1 MSEIRVRF
9 APSPTGKVHIGN
21 IRAAIYN
28 WLFARH
34 TGGKFLLRVED
45 TDLERSTPEAIAVLF
60 DCMKW
65 LGLDWDEE
73 VFYQTKNVKRHLEVV
88 DQLLASGHAYKV
100 EKTSRDGKT
109 GVVTMFKMPKEG
121 TIEFDD
127 IVKGHMAKKA
137 EDIQDF
143 AIVRSDGSPI
153 FHIANVVDDID
164 QRVTHIIRGDDHVE
178 NTFKHI
184 CIFRALG
191 AEVPKYGHLSMIV
204 NQQGKPYSKRDGAAF
219 VGEYREQGYL
229 PEALFNYLLLLGW
242 NPGDDREVLT
252 REEMVKL
259 FELEKVHVT
268 AAMFD
273 PKKLAWMN
281 GEYIKKIPAC
291 EFRDMMVRSAVSEG
305 SSSGSLGEY
314 AVSPRSD
321 LRSAAEHSADK
332 TAASEGNIG
341 TSATAEGSSSRN
353 LGEYAVSARSDLRS
367 AADLSDADYAV
378 PLRSELCE
386 KGERIAWWDYLAN
399 QVQVRTKFLKDI
411 PGAIRCFVS
420 DDYPFDE
427 KAVEKRLKKPG
438 VKELLLDLVERFSKV
453 EDWTAPALEAVV
465 KELSQGNGMG
475 PWVHPIRVA
484 VSGRGEGIGL
494 FEMLQLLGKEKTLAR
509 LRHAAETLCA

>member
-1 MSEIRVRF
+1 MENIRVRF

-28 WLFARH
+28 WLYARH
-34 TGGKFLLRVED
+34 VGGKFLLRVED
-45 TDLERSTPEAIAVLF
+45 TDLERSTPEAIQVLF
-60 DCMKW
+60 ECMKW
-65 LGLDWDEE
+65 LGLDYDEE

-88 DQLLASGHAYKV
+88 DQLIASGHAYKC

-109 GVVTMFKMPKEG
+109 GTVVMFKMPKEG
-121 TIEFDD
+121 VIEYDD

-164 QRVTHIIRGDDHVE
+164 QGVTHIIRGDDHVE

-184 CIFRALG
+184 CIFKALG
-191 AEVPKYGHLSMIV
+191 APVPKYGHLSMIV

-242 NPGDDREVLT
+242 HPEGDREVLT
-252 REEMVKL
+252 REEMIKE

-281 GEYIKKIPAC
+281 GEYIKKIPADQFKALLK
-291 EFRDMMVRSAVSEG
+291 EKTSTVPAAPSLRGVDKSE
-305 SSSGSLGEY
+305 E
-314 AVSPRSD
+314 
-321 LRSAAEHSADK
+321 
-332 TAASEGNIG
+332 
-341 TSATAEGSSSRN
+341 
-353 LGEYAVSARSDLRS
+353 
-367 AADLSDADYAV
+367 
-378 PLRSELCE
+378 
-386 KGERIAWWDYLAN
+386 WWNYLAP
-399 QVQVRTKFLKDI
+399 QVQVRTKFLTDI
-411 PGAIRCFVS
+411 GKGLEFLFS
-420 DDYPFDE
+420 DEFPVDE
-427 KAVEKRLKKPG
+427 KAVEKRLKKEG
-438 VKELLLDLVERFSKV
+438 AKKALEDVIALFEKV
-453 EDWTAPALEAVV
+453 DDWKAPALEECV
-465 KELSQGNGMG
+465 KTLSQGNGMG

-494 FEMLQLLGKEKTLAR
+494 FEMLQLLGKEVTLKR
-509 LRHAAETLCA
+509 LKNGLAVCA

>member
-1 MSEIRVRF
+1 MEEIRVRF

-45 TDLERSTPEAIAVLF
+45 TDLERSTPEAIQVLF

-65 LGLDWDEE
+65 LGLDYDEE
-73 VFYQTKNVKRHLEVV
+73 VFYQTKNAPRHLAVAE
-88 DQLLASGHAYKV
+88 QLLASGHAYKV
-100 EKTSRDGKT
+100 ERTSRDGKT
-109 GVVTMFKMPKEG
+109 GVVTMFRMPKEG
-121 TIEFDD
+121 VIEFDD

-137 EDIQDF
+137 EDIPDF

-153 FHIANVVDDID
+153 FHLANVVDDID

-184 CIFRALG
+184 CLFRALG
-191 AEVPKYGHLSMIV
+191 APIPKYGHLSMIV

-252 REEMVKL
+252 REEMIRL

-281 GEYIKKIPAC
+281 GEYIKMIPPADFQA
-291 EFRDMMVRSAVSEG
+291 EMKRRV
-305 SSSGSLGEY
+305 
-314 AVSPRSD
+314 
-321 LRSAAEHSADK
+321 AAAGLAD
-332 TAASEGNIG
+332 GG
-341 TSATAEGSSSRN
+341 H
-353 LGEYAVSARSDLRS
+353 
-367 AADLSDADYAV
+367 DA
-378 PLRSELCE
+378 
-386 KGERIAWWDYLAN
+386 AWWDYLAA
-399 QVQVRTKFLKDI
+399 QIQPRTKVLNDLDTSLT
-411 PGAIRCFVS
+411 CFFT
-420 DDYPFDE
+420 DDYPMDA

-438 VKELLLDLVERFSKV
+438 VKATLLDLVTRFGAV
-453 EDWTAPALEAVV
+453 AAADWTAPNLEALV
-465 KELSQGNGMG
+465 KGLSQGNGMG

-494 FEMLQLLGKEKTLAR
+494 FEMLQLLGKETTLAR
-509 LRHAAETLCA
+509 LGKVAASLEP

>member
-1 MSEIRVRF
+1 MSDIRVRF

-28 WLFARH
+28 WLYARH
-34 TGGKFLLRVED
+34 TGGKFLLRIED
-45 TDLERSTPEAIAVLF
+45 TDLERSTPEAIKALF
-60 DCMKW
+60 ECMEW
-65 LGLDWDEE
+65 LKLDWDEE

-109 GVVTMFKMPKEG
+109 GVVTMFRMPKEG
-121 TIEFDD
+121 VIEFDD

-184 CIFRALG
+184 CIFKALG
-191 AEVPKYGHLSMIV
+191 APVPKYGHLSMIV

-219 VGEYREQGYL
+219 VGEFREQGYL

-242 NPGDDREVLT
+242 NPGDDREVLS
-252 REEMVKL
+252 RDEMVKL

-273 PKKLAWMN
+273 LKKLQWMN
-281 GEYIKKIPAC
+281 GEYVKRLP
-291 EFRDMMVRSAVSEG
+291 RDVFEAELRKRVESAGLSVPEG
-305 SSSGSLGEY
+305 FNM
-314 AVSPRSD
+314 
-321 LRSAAEHSADK
+321 SALID
-332 TAASEGNIG
+332 
-341 TSATAEGSSSRN
+341 
-353 LGEYAVSARSDLRS
+353 
-367 AADLSDADYAV
+367 
-378 PLRSELCE
+378 
-386 KGERIAWWDYLAN
+386 
-399 QVQVRTKFLKDI
+399 QMQVRTKFLNDM
-411 PGAIRCFVS
+411 PANVAYFFT
-420 DDYPFDE
+420 DDYPYDE
-427 KAVEKRLKKPG
+427 KSVEKRLKKDG
-438 VKELLLDLVERFSKV
+438 VKDTLLDLVQRFSGV
-453 EDWTAPALEAVV
+453 AEWTAPALESVI

-484 VSGRGEGIGL
+484 VSGRMDGPGL
-494 FEMLQLLGKEKTLAR
+494 FEMLEILGREKTLAR
-509 LRHAAETLCA
+509 LKKTADML

>member
-1 MSEIRVRF
+1 MGENIRVRF

-45 TDLERSTPEAIAVLF
+45 TDLERSTPEAIQVLF
-60 DCMKW
+60 ECMEW
-65 LGLDWDEE
+65 LGLDYDEE

-164 QRVTHIIRGDDHVE
+164 QGITHIIRGDDHVE

-184 CIFRALG
+184 CIFKALG
-191 AEVPKYGHLSMIV
+191 APVPKYGHLSMIV

-252 REEMVKL
+252 REEMIKL

-281 GEYIKKIPAC
+281 GEYIKKIPAD
-291 EFRDMMVRSAVSEG
+291 EFKAKVKA
-305 SSSGSLGEY
+305 
-314 AVSPRSD
+314 
-321 LRSAAEHSADK
+321 AAEKLGAD
-332 TAASEGNIG
+332 A
-341 TSATAEGSSSRN
+341 
-353 LGEYAVSARSDLRS
+353 
-367 AADLSDADYAV
+367 
-378 PLRSELCE
+378 
-386 KGERIAWWDYLAN
+386 
-399 QVQVRTKFLKDI
+399 
-411 PGAIRCFVS
+411 
-420 DDYPFDE
+420 
-427 KAVEKRLKKPG
+427 
-438 VKELLLDLVERFSKV
+438 
-453 EDWTAPALEAVV
+453 
-465 KELSQGNGMG
+465 
-475 PWVHPIRVA
+475 
-484 VSGRGEGIGL
+484 
-494 FEMLQLLGKEKTLAR
+494 
-509 LRHAAETLCA
+509 

>member
-1 MSEIRVRF
+1 MGEEIRVRF

-28 WLFARH
+28 WLYARH
-34 TGGKFLLRVED
+34 LGGKFLLRVED
-45 TDLERSTPEAIAVLF
+45 TDLERSTPEAIKVLF
-60 DCMKW
+60 ECMEW
-65 LGLDWDEE
+65 LGLDYDEE

-88 DQLLASGHAYKV
+88 DQLLKSGHAYKV

-121 TIEFDD
+121 VIEYDD

-178 NTFKHI
+178 NTFKHL
-184 CIFRALG
+184 CIFKALG
-191 AEVPKYGHLSMIV
+191 APVPKYGHLSMIV

-229 PEALFNYLLLLGW
+229 PDALFNYLLLLGW
-242 NPGDDREVLT
+242 NPGDDREVLS

-281 GEYIKKIPAC
+281 GEYIKKIPRE
-291 EFRDMMVRSAVSEG
+291 EFKRLLKEKVKVDGEG
-305 SSSGSLGEY
+305 E
-314 AVSPRSD
+314 
-321 LRSAAEHSADK
+321 E
-332 TAASEGNIG
+332 
-341 TSATAEGSSSRN
+341 
-353 LGEYAVSARSDLRS
+353 
-367 AADLSDADYAV
+367 
-378 PLRSELCE
+378 
-386 KGERIAWWDYLAN
+386 WWDYL
-399 QVQVRTKFLKDI
+399 VQHVQPRTKFLKDLETS
-411 PGAIRCFVS
+411 CTYLET

-427 KAVEKRLKKPG
+427 KAVAKRLAKDG
-438 VKELLLDLVERFSKV
+438 VKATLLDLVERFSKV
-453 EDWTAPALEAVV
+453 ADWTAPSLEAVV
-465 KELSQGNGMG
+465 KELSQGQGMG

-494 FEMLQLLGKEKTLAR
+494 FEMLQLLGREKTLAR
-509 LRHAAETLCA
+509 LRLAAEKYCR

>member
-1 MSEIRVRF
+1 MSDIRVRF

-45 TDLERSTPEAIAVLF
+45 TDLERSTPEAIQVLF

-100 EKTSRDGKT
+100 ERTSREGKT

-191 AEVPKYGHLSMIV
+191 AEVPRYAHLSMIV

-242 NPGDDREVLT
+242 NPGDDREVLS

-281 GEYIKKIPAC
+281 GEYIKKIPAA
-291 EFRDMMVRSAVSEG
+291 EFRDMLVRSSASEG

-314 AVSPRSD
+314 AVS
-321 LRSAAEHSADK
+321 LRSRRLRADCLVGLSCRADTGEDKVPFGAWRLDSLLCLGRFPVRREGGREAAQEAGCEG
-332 TAASEGNIG
+332 AAPRPRG
-341 TSATAEGSSSRN
+341 AFREGSR
-353 LGEYAVSARSDLRS
+353 LV
-367 AADLSDADYAV
+367 
-378 PLRSELCE
+378 
-386 KGERIAWWDYLAN
+386 
-399 QVQVRTKFLKDI
+399 
-411 PGAIRCFVS
+411 GAG
-420 DDYPFDE
+420 
-427 KAVEKRLKKPG
+427 AG
-438 VKELLLDLVERFSKV
+438 
-453 EDWTAPALEAVV
+453 
-465 KELSQGNGMG
+465 GG
-475 PWVHPIRVA
+475 
-484 VSGRGEGIGL
+484 GEGAVAGQRHGTVGASDPRCGL
-494 FEMLQLLGKEKTLAR
+494 GPRRGNRSL
-509 LRHAAETLCA
+509 

>member
-88 DQLLASGHAYKV
+88 DRLLASGHAYKV

-109 GVVTMFKMPKEG
+109 GVVTMFRMPKEG
-121 TIEFDD
+121 VIEFDD

-191 AEVPKYGHLSMIV
+191 APVPKYGHLSMIV

-281 GEYIKKIPAC
+281 GEYIKKIPHD
-291 EFRDMMVRSAVSEG
+291 EFVKEVRSRA
-305 SSSGSLGEY
+305 GE
-314 AVSPRSD
+314 APAHD
-321 LRSAAEHSADK
+321 D
-332 TAASEGNIG
+332 
-341 TSATAEGSSSRN
+341 
-353 LGEYAVSARSDLRS
+353 
-367 AADLSDADYAV
+367 
-378 PLRSELCE
+378 
-386 KGERIAWWDYLAN
+386 AWWSYLAD
-399 QVQVRTKFLKDI
+399 QLQVRTKFLNDI
-411 PGAIRCFVS
+411 PAAVKCFVS
-420 DDYPFDE
+420 DDFEFDP

-453 EDWTAPALEAVV
+453 EAWTAPALEAVV

-509 LRHAAETLCA
+509 LRHAAETLAMP

>member
-45 TDLERSTPEAIAVLF
+45 TDLERSTPEAIKVLF
-60 DCMKW
+60 ECMEW
-65 LGLDWDEE
+65 LGLDYDEE

-88 DQLLASGHAYKV
+88 EQLIASGHAYKC

-109 GVVTMFKMPKEG
+109 GTVVMFKMPKEG

-184 CIFRALG
+184 CIFQALG
-191 AEVPKYGHLSMIV
+191 APVPKYGHLSMIV

-252 REEMVKL
+252 REEMIKL

-281 GEYIKKIPAC
+281 GEYVKQIPHD
-291 EFRDMMVRSAVSEG
+291 EFKALLKEKVKVEG
-305 SSSGSLGEY
+305 KDEQ
-314 AVSPRSD
+314 
-321 LRSAAEHSADK
+321 
-332 TAASEGNIG
+332 
-341 TSATAEGSSSRN
+341 
-353 LGEYAVSARSDLRS
+353 
-367 AADLSDADYAV
+367 
-378 PLRSELCE
+378 
-386 KGERIAWWDYLAN
+386 WWDYLVS
-399 QVQVRTKFLKDI
+399 QIQPRTKFLNDLDTSVT
-411 PGAIRCFVS
+411 CFFT
-420 DDYPFDE
+420 DDFPFDE
-427 KAVEKRLKKPG
+427 KAVEKRLKKEG
-438 VKELLLDLVERFSKV
+438 AKKALEDVIALFEKV
-453 EDWTAPALEAVV
+453 EDWQAPALEECV
-465 KELSQGNGMG
+465 KTLSQGQGMG

-494 FEMLQLLGKEKTLAR
+494 FEMLQLLGKEKTIVR
-509 LRHAAETLCA
+509 LRKAAETLCL

>member
-1 MSEIRVRF
+1 MSEEIRVRF

-45 TDLERSTPEAIAVLF
+45 TDLERSTPEAIQVLF
-60 DCMKW
+60 DCMEW
-65 LGLDWDEE
+65 LGLNYDEE
-73 VFYQTKNVKRHLEVV
+73 VFYQTRNVKRHLEVV
-88 DQLLASGHAYKV
+88 DRLLASGHAYKV

-109 GVVTMFKMPKEG
+109 GVVTMFRMPKNG
-121 TIEFDD
+121 AIEFDD

-153 FHIANVVDDID
+153 FHLANVVDDID

-191 AEVPKYGHLSMIV
+191 APVPKYGHLSMIV

-219 VGEYREQGYL
+219 VGEYRDQGYL

-252 REEMVKL
+252 REEMVRL

-281 GEYIKKIPAC
+281 GEYIKQIPQDA
-291 EFRDMMVRSAVSEG
+291 F
-305 SSSGSLGEY
+305 
-314 AVSPRSD
+314 
-321 LRSAAEHSADK
+321 K
-332 TAASEGNIG
+332 TEVKKRVAGLDGLVAPGNLD
-341 TSATAEGSSSRN
+341 E
-353 LGEYAVSARSDLRS
+353 
-367 AADLSDADYAV
+367 
-378 PLRSELCE
+378 
-386 KGERIAWWDYLAN
+386 AWWDYLVA
-399 QVQVRTKFLKDI
+399 QVQPRTKFLTDL
-411 PGAIRCFVS
+411 PQSVACFFV
-420 DDYPFDE
+420 DDFRFDE
-427 KAVEKRLKKPG
+427 KAVAKRLAKPG
-438 VKELLLDLVERFSKV
+438 VKATLADLAMRFEAVPEWS
-453 EDWTAPALEAVV
+453 AGALEALV

-494 FEMLQLLGKEKTLAR
+494 FEMLQLLGRERTLAR
-509 LRHAAETLCA
+509 LRSAGERFCP

>member
-1 MSEIRVRF
+1 MEEIRVRF

-45 TDLERSTPEAIAVLF
+45 TDLERSTPEAIQVLF

-65 LGLDWDEE
+65 LGLDYDEE
-73 VFYQTKNVKRHLEVV
+73 VFYQTKNAPRHLAVAE
-88 DQLLASGHAYKV
+88 QLLASGHAYKV
-100 EKTSRDGKT
+100 ERTSRDGKT
-109 GVVTMFKMPKEG
+109 GVVTMFRMPKEG
-121 TIEFDD
+121 VIEFDD

-137 EDIQDF
+137 EDIPDF

-153 FHIANVVDDID
+153 FHLANVVDDID

-184 CIFRALG
+184 CLFRALG
-191 AEVPKYGHLSMIV
+191 APIPKYGHLSMIV

-252 REEMVKL
+252 REEMIRL

-281 GEYIKKIPAC
+281 GEYIKMIPPADFQA
-291 EFRDMMVRSAVSEG
+291 EMKRRV
-305 SSSGSLGEY
+305 
-314 AVSPRSD
+314 
-321 LRSAAEHSADK
+321 AAAGLAD
-332 TAASEGNIG
+332 GG
-341 TSATAEGSSSRN
+341 H
-353 LGEYAVSARSDLRS
+353 
-367 AADLSDADYAV
+367 DA
-378 PLRSELCE
+378 
-386 KGERIAWWDYLAN
+386 AWWDYLAA
-399 QVQVRTKFLKDI
+399 QIQPRTKVLNDLDTSLT
-411 PGAIRCFVS
+411 CFFT
-420 DDYPFDE
+420 DDYPMDA

-438 VKELLLDLVERFSKV
+438 VKATLLDLVTRFGAV
-453 EDWTAPALEAVV
+453 AAADWTAPNLEALV
-465 KELSQGNGMG
+465 KGLSQGNGMG

-494 FEMLQLLGKEKTLAR
+494 FEMLQLLGKETTRAR
-509 LRHAAETLCA
+509 LGKVAASLEP

>member
-1 MSEIRVRF
+1 MNDIRVRF

-45 TDLERSTPEAIAVLF
+45 TDLERSTPEAIKALF
-60 DCMKW
+60 ECMEW
-65 LGLDWDEE
+65 LGLDYDEE

-88 DQLLASGHAYKV
+88 DQLIASGHAYKV

-121 TIEFDD
+121 VIEFDD
-127 IVKGHMAKKA
+127 IVKGRMAKKA

-191 AEVPKYGHLSMIV
+191 APVPKYGHLSMIV

-219 VGEYREQGYL
+219 VGEFREQGYL

-242 NPGDDREVLT
+242 NPGDEREVLT
-252 REEMVKL
+252 RDEMVKL
-259 FELEKVHVT
+259 FTLEAVHVT
-268 AAMFD
+268 AAKFD
-273 PKKLAWMN
+273 IKKLQWMN
-281 GEYIKKIPAC
+281 AEYIKRIPREAFTT
-291 EFRDMMVRSAVSEG
+291 E
-305 SSSGSLGEY
+305 L
-314 AVSPRSD
+314 
-321 LRSAAEHSADK
+321 K
-332 TAASEGNIG
+332 TRL
-341 TSATAEGSSSRN
+341 TAG
-353 LGEYAVSARSDLRS
+353 GY
-367 AADLSDADYAV
+367 DLSAFQPPAFN
-378 PLRSELCE
+378 
-386 KGERIAWWDYLAN
+386 WDLLVD
-399 QVQVRTKFLKDI
+399 QLQVRTKFLSDI
-411 PGAIRCFVS
+411 PGNCAYFFTEN
-420 DDYPFDE
+420 YPFDE
-427 KAVEKRLKKPG
+427 KAVEKRLKKEG
-438 VKELLLDLVERFSKV
+438 VKALLLDLADRFEKL
-453 EDWTAPALEAVV
+453 EPFTAAAGEAMV

-484 VSGRGEGIGL
+484 VSGRMEGPGL
-494 FEMLQLLGKEKTLAR
+494 FEMLELLGRDRTVAR
-509 LRHAAETLCA
+509 LRAAR

>member
-45 TDLERSTPEAIAVLF
+45 TDLERSTPEAIKVLF
-60 DCMKW
+60 ECMQW
-65 LGLDWDEE
+65 LGLDYDEE
-73 VFYQTKNVKRHLEVV
+73 VFYQTRNRDRHMEVV
-88 DQLLASGHAYKV
+88 EQLLSSGHAYRV
-100 EKTSRDGKT
+100 ERTSREGKT
-109 GVVTMFKMPKEG
+109 GMVTMFRMPKTG
-121 TIEFDD
+121 VIEFDD
-127 IVKGHMAKKA
+127 MVKGHMAKKA

-164 QRVTHIIRGDDHVE
+164 QRITHIIRGDDHVE

-191 AEVPKYGHLSMIV
+191 KDVPRYGHLSMIV

-242 NPGDDREVLT
+242 NPGDDREVLS
-252 REEMVKL
+252 RDEMIRL
-259 FELEKVHVT
+259 FELENVHVT

-281 GEYIKKIPAC
+281 GEYIKRMPKADFLAEIVHRAAAAGQQIP
-291 EFRDMMVRSAVSEG
+291 EG
-305 SSSGSLGEY
+305 F
-314 AVSPRSD
+314 
-321 LRSAAEHSADK
+321 
-332 TAASEGNIG
+332 
-341 TSATAEGSSSRN
+341 
-353 LGEYAVSARSDLRS
+353 
-367 AADLSDADYAV
+367 DLSSLADQ
-378 PLRSELCE
+378 L
-386 KGERIAWWDYLAN
+386 
-399 QVQVRTKFLKDI
+399 QVRTKFLNDI
-411 PGAIRCFVS
+411 PAATQCFFS
-420 DDYPFDE
+420 DDYLFDR
-427 KAVEKRLKKPG
+427 KAVDKRLAKEG
-438 VKELLLDLVERFSKV
+438 VKVLLEDIIARFAAV
-453 EDWTAPALEAVV
+453 EDWRAIVLEELV
-465 KELSQGNGMG
+465 KGLSQGNGMG

-494 FEMLQLLGKEKTLAR
+494 FEMLELLGKEKTLKR
-509 LRHAAETLCA
+509 LKSAAETLAL

>member
-1 MSEIRVRF
+1 MSDNIRVRF

-45 TDLERSTPEAIAVLF
+45 TDLERSTPEAIQVLF
-60 DCMKW
+60 ECMKW

-109 GVVTMFKMPKEG
+109 GVVTMFRMPKEG
-121 TIEFDD
+121 VIEFDD

-184 CIFRALG
+184 CIFKALG

-252 REEMVKL
+252 REEMIKL

-281 GEYIKKIPAC
+281 GEYIKRIPAK
-291 EFRDMMVRSAVSEG
+291 DYVSE
-305 SSSGSLGEY
+305 
-314 AVSPRSD
+314 VKKR
-321 LRSAAEHSADK
+321 
-332 TAASEGNIG
+332 
-341 TSATAEGSSSRN
+341 
-353 LGEYAVSARSDLRS
+353 V
-367 AADLSDADYAV
+367 
-378 PLRSELCE
+378 SELE
-386 KGERIAWWDYLAN
+386 GLDDLERLGHDEAWWDYLSS
-399 QVQVRTKFLKDI
+399 QLQPRTKFLNDI
-411 PGAIRCFVS
+411 PSMVKCFVS
-420 DDYPFDE
+420 DDFEFDP
-427 KAVEKRLKKPG
+427 KAVEKRLNKPG
-438 VKELLLDLVERFSKV
+438 VKETLLDLVERFSKV
-453 EDWTAPALEAVV
+453 DDWTAPALEALV

-494 FEMLQLLGKEKTLAR
+494 FEMLQLLGKDKTITR
-509 LRHAAETLCA
+509 LKSAAETKCP

>member
-1 MSEIRVRF
+1 MGEEIRVRF

-28 WLFARH
+28 WLYARH
-34 TGGKFLLRVED
+34 LGGKFLLRVED
-45 TDLERSTPEAIAVLF
+45 TDLERSTPEAIKVLF
-60 DCMKW
+60 ECMEW
-65 LGLDWDEE
+65 LGLDYDEE

-88 DQLLASGHAYKV
+88 DQLLKSGHAYKV

-121 TIEFDD
+121 VIEYDD

-178 NTFKHI
+178 NTFKHL
-184 CIFRALG
+184 CIFKALG
-191 AEVPKYGHLSMIV
+191 APVPKYGHLSMIV

-229 PEALFNYLLLLGW
+229 PDALFNYLLLLGW
-242 NPGDDREVLT
+242 NPGDDREVLS

-281 GEYIKKIPAC
+281 GEYIKKIPQE
-291 EFRDMMVRSAVSEG
+291 EFKRLLKEKVKVDGEG
-305 SSSGSLGEY
+305 E
-314 AVSPRSD
+314 
-321 LRSAAEHSADK
+321 E
-332 TAASEGNIG
+332 
-341 TSATAEGSSSRN
+341 
-353 LGEYAVSARSDLRS
+353 
-367 AADLSDADYAV
+367 
-378 PLRSELCE
+378 
-386 KGERIAWWDYLAN
+386 WWDYL
-399 QVQVRTKFLKDI
+399 VQHVQPRTKFLKDLETS
-411 PGAIRCFVS
+411 CTYLET

-427 KAVEKRLKKPG
+427 KAVAKRLAKDG
-438 VKELLLDLVERFSKV
+438 VKATLLDLVERFSKV
-453 EDWTAPALEAVV
+453 ADWTAPGLEAVV
-465 KELSQGNGMG
+465 KELSQGQGMG

-494 FEMLQLLGKEKTLAR
+494 FEMLQLLGREKTLAR
-509 LRHAAETLCA
+509 LRFAAEKYCR

>member
-1 MSEIRVRF
+1 MSDIRVRF

-28 WLFARH
+28 WLYARH
-34 TGGKFLLRVED
+34 VGGKFLLRIED
-45 TDLERSTPEAIAVLF
+45 TDLERSTPEAIQALF
-60 DCMKW
+60 ECMEW

-88 DQLLASGHAYKV
+88 DRLLASGHAYKV

-109 GVVTMFKMPKEG
+109 GVVTMFRMPKEG
-121 TIEFDD
+121 VIEFDD

-184 CIFRALG
+184 CIFKALG
-191 AEVPKYGHLSMIV
+191 APVPKYGHLSMIV

-219 VGEYREQGYL
+219 VGEFREQGYL
-229 PEALFNYLLLLGW
+229 PDALFNYLLLLGW

-252 REEMVKL
+252 RDEMVKL

-273 PKKLAWMN
+273 LKKLQWMN
-281 GEYIKKIPAC
+281 GEYVKRLP
-291 EFRDMMVRSAVSEG
+291 RDVFEAELRKRVESAE
-305 SSSGSLGEY
+305 L
-314 AVSPRSD
+314 
-321 LRSAAEHSADK
+321 
-332 TAASEGNIG
+332 
-341 TSATAEGSSSRN
+341 
-353 LGEYAVSARSDLRS
+353 
-367 AADLSDADYAV
+367 AV
-378 PLRSELCE
+378 PDGFNMPAL
-386 KGERIAWWDYLAN
+386 ID
-399 QVQVRTKFLKDI
+399 QMQVRTKFLNDM
-411 PGAIRCFVS
+411 PGNIVYFFS
-420 DDYPFDE
+420 DDYPYDE
-427 KAVEKRLKKPG
+427 KSVEKRLRKDG
-438 VKELLLDLVERFSKV
+438 VKETLLDLVERFSKV
-453 EDWTAPALEAVV
+453 ADWSAPALEAVV

-484 VSGRGEGIGL
+484 VSGRMDGPGL
-494 FEMLQLLGKEKTLAR
+494 FEMLEILGRDKTLAR
-509 LRHAAETLCA
+509 LRKTADML

>member
-28 WLFARH
+28 WLYARH

-73 VFYQTKNVKRHLEVV
+73 VFYQTKNVRRHLEVV
-88 DQLLASGHAYKV
+88 DQLLAGGHAYKV

-109 GVVTMFKMPKEG
+109 GVVTMFRMPKEG
-121 TIEFDD
+121 VIEFDD

-204 NQQGKPYSKRDGAAF
+204 NAQGKPYSKRDGAAF

-252 REEMVKL
+252 REEMVEL
-259 FELEKVHVT
+259 FDLEKVHVT
-268 AAMFD
+268 AAKFD
-273 PKKLAWMN
+273 PKKLLWMN
-281 GEYIKKIPAC
+281 GEYIKKIPAD
-291 EFRDMMVRSAVSEG
+291 EFVEEVKSRVSCL
-305 SSSGSLGEY
+305 SSLVPG
-314 AVSPRSD
+314 
-321 LRSAAEHSADK
+321 H
-332 TAASEGNIG
+332 
-341 TSATAEGSSSRN
+341 
-353 LGEYAVSARSDLRS
+353 
-367 AADLSDADYAV
+367 DANWWRY
-378 PLRSELCE
+378 LCSQ
-386 KGERIAWWDYLAN
+386 L
-399 QVQVRTKFLKDI
+399 QPRTKFLNDI
-411 PGAIRCFVS
+411 PAMAKCFVS
-420 DDYPFDE
+420 DDFPFDE
-427 KAVEKRLKKPG
+427 KAVEKRLRKPG
-438 VKELLLDLVERFSKV
+438 VKALLLDLAERFSKV
-453 EDWTAPALEAVV
+453 ADWTAPALEEVV

-494 FEMLQLLGKEKTLAR
+494 FEMLQLLGRERTLAR
-509 LRHAAETLCA
+509 LRHAAETLASE

>member
-1 MSEIRVRF
+1 MSETRVRF

-28 WLFARH
+28 WLYARH

-45 TDLERSTPEAIAVLF
+45 TDLERSTPEAIKALF
-60 DCMKW
+60 ECMEW

-88 DQLLASGHAYKV
+88 DRLLASGHAYKV

-109 GVVTMFKMPKEG
+109 GVVTMFRMPREG
-121 TIEFDD
+121 VIEFDD

-191 AEVPKYGHLSMIV
+191 AEVPRYAHLSMIV

-219 VGEYREQGYL
+219 VGEFRDQGYL

-242 NPGDDREVLT
+242 NPGDDREVLS
-252 REEMVKL
+252 RDEMVSL
-259 FELEKVHVT
+259 FDLEKVHVT

-281 GEYIKKIPAC
+281 GEYVKKIPAQ
-291 EFRDMMVRSAVSEG
+291 EFRDIVARSASSEG
-305 SSSGSLGEY
+305 SASGALGEY
-314 AVSPRSD
+314 AVS
-321 LRSAAEHSADK
+321 L
-332 TAASEGNIG
+332 
-341 TSATAEGSSSRN
+341 
-353 LGEYAVSARSDLRS
+353 RSDLRS
-367 AADLSDADYAV
+367 AAD
-378 PLRSELCE
+378 
-386 KGERIAWWDYLAN
+386 RIAWWDYLAG
-399 QVQVRTKFLKDI
+399 QVQVRTKFLRDI
-411 PGAIRCFVS
+411 PDAIRCFVS
-420 DDYPFDE
+420 DDFPFDE
-427 KAVEKRLKKPG
+427 KAVEKRLRKPG
-438 VKELLLDLVERFSKV
+438 AKEILLDLAERFSKV
-453 EDWTAPALEAVV
+453 EDWSAPALEAVV
-465 KELSQGNGMG
+465 KELSQGGGMG
-475 PWVHPIRVA
+475 PWVHPVRVA

-494 FEMLQLLGKEKTLAR
+494 FEMLQLLGREKTLER
-509 LRHAAETLCA
+509 LRRAAAELCGEVTEGGNA

>member
-1 MSEIRVRF
+1 MGENIRVRF

-45 TDLERSTPEAIAVLF
+45 TDLERSTPEAIKVLF
-60 DCMKW
+60 ECMEW
-65 LGLDWDEE
+65 LGLDYDEE

-109 GVVTMFKMPKEG
+109 GIVTMFKMPKEG
-121 TIEFDD
+121 VIEYDD

-164 QRVTHIIRGDDHVE
+164 QGVTHIIRGDDHVE

-184 CIFRALG
+184 CIFKALG
-191 AEVPKYGHLSMIV
+191 APVPKYGHLSMIV

-252 REEMVKL
+252 REEMIKL

-281 GEYIKKIPAC
+281 GEYVKKIPQA
-291 EFRDMMVRSAVSEG
+291 EFKKLLKNAVTTPVGEDADGTVR
-305 SSSGSLGEY
+305 
-314 AVSPRSD
+314 
-321 LRSAAEHSADK
+321 AAESVPSPSSATGADK
-332 TAASEGNIG
+332 P
-341 TSATAEGSSSRN
+341 
-353 LGEYAVSARSDLRS
+353 EY
-367 AADLSDADYAV
+367 
-378 PLRSELCE
+378 
-386 KGERIAWWDYLAN
+386 WWDYLVE
-399 QVQVRTKFLKDI
+399 QVQPRTKFLKDI
-411 PGAIRCFVS
+411 ELSVRYLFT
-420 DDYPFDE
+420 DDFEYDP
-427 KAVEKRLKKPG
+427 KAVEKRLAKDG
-438 VKELLLDLVERFSKV
+438 VKATLLDLVERFSKV
-453 EDWTAPALEAVV
+453 ADWTAPNLEAVV
-465 KELSQGNGMG
+465 KELSQGQGMG

-494 FEMLQLLGKEKTLAR
+494 FEMLQLLGREKTLAR
-509 LRHAAETLCA
+509 LKSAAEKFCK

>member
-1 MSEIRVRF
+1 MENIRVRF

-28 WLFARH
+28 WLYARH
-34 TGGKFLLRVED
+34 VGGKFLLRVED
-45 TDLERSTPEAIAVLF
+45 TDLERSTPEAIQVLF
-60 DCMKW
+60 ECMKW
-65 LGLDWDEE
+65 LGLDYDEE

-88 DQLLASGHAYKV
+88 DQLIASGHAYKC

-109 GVVTMFKMPKEG
+109 GTVVMFKMPKEG
-121 TIEFDD
+121 VIEFDD

-164 QRVTHIIRGDDHVE
+164 QGVTHIIRGDDHVE

-184 CIFRALG
+184 CIFKALG
-191 AEVPKYGHLSMIV
+191 APVPKYGHLSMIV

-242 NPGDDREVLT
+242 HPEGDREVLT
-252 REEMVKL
+252 REEMIKE

-281 GEYIKKIPAC
+281 GEYIKKIPAD
-291 EFRDMMVRSAVSEG
+291 EFKAKVKA
-305 SSSGSLGEY
+305 
-314 AVSPRSD
+314 
-321 LRSAAEHSADK
+321 AAEK
-332 TAASEGNIG
+332 
-341 TSATAEGSSSRN
+341 
-353 LGEYAVSARSDLRS
+353 LGA
-367 AADLSDADYAV
+367 DADFYDEA
-378 PLRSELCE
+378 
-386 KGERIAWWDYLAN
+386 GWDYLCA
-399 QVQVRTKFLKDI
+399 QIQPRTKFLNDLDTSLVCFFKDDF
-411 PGAIRCFVS
+411 A
-420 DDYPFDE
+420 FDP
-427 KAVEKRLKKPG
+427 KAVDKRLKKDG
-438 VKELLLDLVERFSKV
+438 VKATLLDLIQRFSAV
-453 EDWTAPALEAVV
+453 TDWTAPALEELV
-465 KELSQGNGMG
+465 KGLSQGNGMG

-509 LRHAAETLCA
+509 LQKAADTLAL

>member
-1 MSEIRVRF
+1 MGENIRVRF

-45 TDLERSTPEAIAVLF
+45 TDLERSTPEAIKVLF
-60 DCMKW
+60 ECMEW
-65 LGLDWDEE
+65 LGLDYDEE

-88 DQLLASGHAYKV
+88 DQLLKSGHAYKV

-109 GVVTMFKMPKEG
+109 GVVTMFRMPKEG
-121 TIEFDD
+121 VIEYDD

-164 QRVTHIIRGDDHVE
+164 QGVTHIIRGDDHVE

-184 CIFRALG
+184 CIFKALG
-191 AEVPKYGHLSMIV
+191 APVPKYGHLSMIV

-242 NPGDDREVLT
+242 NPGDDREVLS
-252 REEMVKL
+252 REEMIRL

-281 GEYIKKIPAC
+281 GEYIKQIPQ
-291 EFRDMMVRSAVSEG
+291 EKF
-305 SSSGSLGEY
+305 
-314 AVSPRSD
+314 
-321 LRSAAEHSADK
+321 K
-332 TAASEGNIG
+332 TELKKRVAGLD
-341 TSATAEGSSSRN
+341 N
-353 LGEYAVSARSDLRS
+353 LVALDVLDE
-367 AADLSDADYAV
+367 
-378 PLRSELCE
+378 
-386 KGERIAWWDYLAN
+386 AWWDYLVA
-399 QVQVRTKFLKDI
+399 QVQPRTKFLTDLPKSV
-411 PGAIRCFVS
+411 ACFFT
-420 DDYPFDE
+420 DDFEYDP
-427 KAVEKRLKKPG
+427 KAVEKRLAKDG
-438 VKELLLDLVERFSKV
+438 VKATLLDLVERFSKV
-453 EDWTAPALEAVV
+453 ADWTAPSLEAVV
-465 KELSQGNGMG
+465 KELSQGQGMG

-494 FEMLQLLGKEKTLAR
+494 FEMLQLLGREKTLSR
-509 LRHAAETLCA
+509 LRSAAEKFCK

>member
-1 MSEIRVRF
+1 MSDIRVRF

-28 WLFARH
+28 WLYARH
-34 TGGKFLLRVED
+34 TGGKFLLRIED
-45 TDLERSTPEAIAVLF
+45 TDLERSTPEAIKALF
-60 DCMKW
+60 ECMEW
-65 LGLDWDEE
+65 LKLDWDEE

-109 GVVTMFKMPKEG
+109 GVVTMFRMPKEG
-121 TIEFDD
+121 VIEFDD

-184 CIFRALG
+184 CIFKALG
-191 AEVPKYGHLSMIV
+191 APVPKYGHLSMIV

-219 VGEYREQGYL
+219 VGEFREQGYL

-242 NPGDDREVLT
+242 NPGDDREVLS
-252 REEMVKL
+252 RDEMVKL

-273 PKKLAWMN
+273 LKKLQWMN
-281 GEYIKKIPAC
+281 GEYVKRLPRDVFEAELRKRVESAGLSVPEGFNMPALI
-291 EFRDMMVRSAVSEG
+291 DQM
-305 SSSGSLGEY
+305 
-314 AVSPRSD
+314 
-321 LRSAAEHSADK
+321 
-332 TAASEGNIG
+332 
-341 TSATAEGSSSRN
+341 
-353 LGEYAVSARSDLRS
+353 
-367 AADLSDADYAV
+367 
-378 PLRSELCE
+378 
-386 KGERIAWWDYLAN
+386 
-399 QVQVRTKFLKDI
+399 QVRTKFLNDM
-411 PGAIRCFVS
+411 PANVAYFFT
-420 DDYPFDE
+420 DDYPYDE
-427 KAVEKRLKKPG
+427 KSVEKRLKKDG
-438 VKELLLDLVERFSKV
+438 VKDTLLDLVQRFSGV
-453 EDWTAPALEAVV
+453 AEWTAPALESVI

-484 VSGRGEGIGL
+484 VSGRMDGPGL
-494 FEMLQLLGKEKTLAR
+494 FEMLEILGREKTLAR
-509 LRHAAETLCA
+509 LKKTADML

>member
-1 MSEIRVRF
+1 MSENIRVRF

-28 WLFARH
+28 WLYARH

-100 EKTSRDGKT
+100 ERTSRDGKT
-109 GVVTMFKMPKEG
+109 GVVTMFRMPKEG
-121 TIEFDD
+121 VIEFDD

-184 CIFRALG
+184 CIFRVLG
-191 AEVPKYGHLSMIV
+191 APVPKYGHLSMIV

-242 NPGDDREVLT
+242 NPGDDREVLS
-252 REEMVKL
+252 REEMIRL
-259 FELEKVHVT
+259 FDLEKVHVT

-281 GEYIKKIPAC
+281 GEYIKQIPHAKFV
-291 EFRDMMVRSAVSEG
+291 EEIKSRVSG
-305 SSSGSLGEY
+305 L
-314 AVSPRSD
+314 VSPVPD
-321 LRSAAEHSADK
+321 H
-332 TAASEGNIG
+332 
-341 TSATAEGSSSRN
+341 
-353 LGEYAVSARSDLRS
+353 
-367 AADLSDADYAV
+367 DA
-378 PLRSELCE
+378 
-386 KGERIAWWDYLAN
+386 AWWDYLAD
-399 QVQVRTKFLKDI
+399 QLQPRTKFLNDI
-411 PGAIRCFVS
+411 PAAIRCFVS
-420 DDYPFDE
+420 DDFEFDA

-438 VKELLLDLVERFSKV
+438 VKDLLLDLVERFSKV
-453 EDWTAPALEAVV
+453 ADWSAPALESVV
-465 KELSQGNGMG
+465 KELSQGGGMG

-494 FEMLQLLGKEKTLAR
+494 FEMLQLLGRDVSLAR
-509 LRHAAETLCA
+509 LRRAAETMCEG